1 MLSLNKTNLLM
12 AVRGY
17 KTVKKQQSLHI
28 IDVTAIDTLNNKV
41 LLRRIEPLVNEYI
54 NRNDVEDM
62 AETVK
67 RDGYYTGIL
76 ISNQFTDTA
85 LDELKKQRFQYIS
98 QDHMPS
104 FDIHELY
111 LAIVNCA
118 NIQCQKKCGKAL
130 LDITECNEKVADFC
144 KIKGTVSDA
153 KHHFEEGKTGLL
165 NNDLKMALALNH

>member
-1 MLSLNKTNLLM
+1 M

-17 KTVKKQQSLHI
+17 KTVKKQQNLHI
-28 IDVTAIDTLNNKV
+28 IDVTAVDTLNNKV

-54 NRNDVEDM
+54 SRNDVEAM

-67 RDGYYTGIL
+67 SEGYYTAIL
-76 ISNQFTDTA
+76 ISNQFTDKA
-85 LDELKKQRFQYIS
+85 LEEIEKQRFQYIS

-111 LAIVNCA
+111 LAIINCA

-130 LDITECNEKVADFC
+130 LDITGGDEKVADFC
-144 KIKGTVSDA
+144 KIKVLWLSA
-153 KHHFEEGKTGLL
+153 KHHFDQGTIGLL